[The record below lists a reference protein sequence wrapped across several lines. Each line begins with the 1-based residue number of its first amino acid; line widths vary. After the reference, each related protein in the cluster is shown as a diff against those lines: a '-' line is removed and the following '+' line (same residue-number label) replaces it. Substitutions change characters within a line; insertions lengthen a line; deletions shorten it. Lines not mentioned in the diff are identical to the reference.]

1 MLFATTGLALIGFW
15 AYPLAPPRLTPGH
28 DFHDSLRPGGDTDPF
43 GAFTNL
49 ANQFAAMPLLHIGW
63 STWCA
68 LVLVATA
75 PYLWVRILGALY
87 PMATFVVVLGT
98 ANHWL
103 LDAAGGLV
111 TLGIAY
117 LLQYAL
123 TGQRLGE
130 RQVPITRRA
139 AAAFTGDAVR
149 WLS

>member
-1 MLFATTGLALIGFW
+1 
-15 AYPLAPPRLTPGH
+15 
-28 DFHDSLRPGGDTDPF
+28 
-43 GAFTNL
+43 
-49 ANQFAAMPLLHIGW
+49 MPSLHIGW

-117 LLQYAL
+117 LLHYAL

-139 AAAFTGDAVR
+139 AAAFTGDAVSLAVSGR
-149 WLS
+149 GGGPTSQAPVVDAAPDEPVRTALGTSPASDEDRPRCPNSQPGIGPFAP